1 MNTQHTDVNLN
12 CTYFNCAVIHKKEF
26 MGESFKMNENKTL
39 NQEKHQDQERY
50 TTMNMLS
57 FRESNTQSGKFKHKK
72 NKYIEREKGWKKE
85 IKIKR
90 YDENRI
96 KGGKCRTKEVNKRK
110 IKNVQTEDR

>member
-1 MNTQHTDVNLN
+1 
-12 CTYFNCAVIHKKEF
+12 

-57 FRESNTQSGKFKHKK
+57 INTENQIPRAENLNTKK

-90 YDENRI
+90 YEENRI
-96 KGGKCRTKEVNKRK
+96 TGGKCRTKEVNKRK